1 MKKVAVIGATGF
13 VGTQVVNELSNRG
26 YEVEAIVRDASKV
39 QQNEK
44 VKAKSI
50 DVNNVD
56 ELAEALKEND
66 AVISAFNAGWKNPNL
81 YDDFLNGSV
90 NIEKAVEKS
99 GVKRFI
105 TVGGAGSLYIDGKQL
120 VDGPDFPAEIK
131 PGATAARDYLNKI
144 KEKTKK
150 NIDRSIQDV
159 LNKRNEWNQRYGAY
173 ITPLPTSTITGRFYS
188 EYPLKPLINLNQ
200 TTLEF
205 ISANEMLKNN
215 SIGPHSSGNSAATWA
230 IGQWCWQIS

>member
-13 VGTQVVNELSNRG
+13 VGKPLVNELTNRG

-39 QQNEK
+39 QQNNK
-44 VKAKSI
+44 VTAKSV

-56 ELAEALKEND
+56 ELAEALKGTD
-66 AVISAFNAGWKNPNL
+66 AVINAFNAGWTNPNL

-105 TVGGAGSLYIDGKQL
+105 TVGGAGSLYIDGNQL
-120 VDGPDFPAEIK
+120 VDGPDFPADIK

-144 KEKTKK
+144 KENNTLDWTFFSPAIEMHQGTAGVRTGKYRTALE
-150 NIDRSIQDV
+150 NPVFDENGRSVLSVEDV
-159 LNKRNEWNQRYGAY
+159 AVVLVDELEQNNHIRERFTAAY
-173 ITPLPTSTITGRFYS
+173 
-188 EYPLKPLINLNQ
+188 
-200 TTLEF
+200 
-205 ISANEMLKNN
+205 
-215 SIGPHSSGNSAATWA
+215 
-230 IGQWCWQIS
+230 